1 MNEILLNILSVV
13 VTVVVL
19 PLISIAGG
27 KLVKLINSKIK
38 NSEEA
43 KLLSKATEI
52 VTSAVKSV
60 FQTYVESLKKSG
72 TFNEEAQKT
81 ALSKAKDSALSEMNE
96 DVKTYIE
103 DTYGNLDA
111 WLTTEIE
118 ALINTLKK

>member
-72 TFNEEAQKT
+72 VFNEEAQKT